1 MLNYSADHRLHID
14 DLPRV
19 SWPKPERVLKAAQLE
34 RKEARVKNLH

>member
-19 SWPKPERVLKAAQLE
+19 SWPKPEKVLEAAQLE
-34 RKEARVKNLH
+34 QKEARVKNLH